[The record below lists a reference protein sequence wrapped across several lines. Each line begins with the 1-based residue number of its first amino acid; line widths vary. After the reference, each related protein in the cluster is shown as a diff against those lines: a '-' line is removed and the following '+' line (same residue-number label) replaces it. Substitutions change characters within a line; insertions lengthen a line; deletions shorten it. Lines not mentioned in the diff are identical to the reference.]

1 MITLDRLLAEWM
13 PEQRW
18 FAAKGRP
25 INAITASLVAVL
37 REPYPRLEVA
47 LVGIGY
53 ADGGRERYVVP
64 LSFHREYADHLRH
77 ALIGELEEE
86 GAAVRVYDGMHDRD
100 LNPIWTDLIAEQ
112 ARVGPLTFHPE
123 PGADIPRGLA
133 GDVLVA
139 EQSNTSLVYGE
150 DAILKLFRRLEPGV
164 NPDVEVHD
172 ALRPVKNPHIAPLL
186 GFVELDGAAPGA
198 LAGAA
203 AEGGDGARAVATV
216 AMLQTFLPVA
226 SDGWSLATASVRDL
240 YTERD
245 LHADEVGGDFAGEA
259 HRLGQATASV
269 HADLAQVLPSEPAGP
284 GWLAETAD
292 GMARRLAAAA
302 AAVPALASHAD
313 TLHASYRAVRDL
325 PADLPLQR
333 VHGDLHL
340 GQVLRTAQNWVLL
353 DFEGEPARPLA
364 TRRTLDS
371 PLRDVAG
378 MLRSF
383 DYASRYLL
391 LDEPEDPQ
399 LDYRA
404 SEWADRNRE
413 AFCDGYAEAS
423 GADPRE
429 QGVLLRAFE
438 ADKVVYEAMYEIR
451 NRPHWLPIPLAAL
464 DRLATEG
471 SG

>member
-1 MITLDRLLAEWM
+1 MISLDRLLAEWL

-18 FAAKGRP
+18 FAAKGRQ
-25 INAITASLVAVL
+25 ITAVTATSVATL
-37 REPYPRLEVA
+37 RSADPRLEVR
-47 LVGIGY
+47 LVGVGFT
-53 ADGGRERYVVP
+53 DGGHETYVVP
-64 LSFHREYADHLRH
+64 LSFHREHADHLRH
-77 ALIGELEEE
+77 ALLGELEED
-86 GAAVRVYDGMHDRD
+86 GAAIWVYDGMHDRD
-100 LNPIWTDLIAEQ
+100 VSHLWPELIADQ
-112 ARVGPLTFHPE
+112 HRVGALTFHPE
-123 PGADIPRGLA
+123 PGAAIPRGLP

-150 DAILKLFRRLEPGV
+150 DAILKLFRRLESGI

-172 ALRPVKNPHIAPLL
+172 ALRPVKNPHVAALL
-186 GFVELDGAAPGA
+186 GYVEL
-198 LAGAA
+198 L
-203 AEGGDGARAVATV
+203 EGEAVATV

-269 HADLAQVLPSEPAGP
+269 HADLAQVLPTTPAGP
-284 GWLAETAD
+284 DRLARTAD
-292 GMARRLAAAA
+292 VMTRRLEAA
-302 AAVPALASHAD
+302 AAVVPALAEHAD
-313 TLHASYRAVRDL
+313 MLHASYQAIRDL
-325 PADLPLQR
+325 PITITLQR

-340 GQVLRTAQNWVLL
+340 GQALRTAQNWVLL

-364 TRRTLDS
+364 TRRAPDS

-391 LDEPEDPQ
+391 LDEPDDPQ
-399 LDYRA
+399 LEYRA
-404 SEWADRNRE
+404 AEWADRNRD
-413 AFCDGYAEAS
+413 AFCEGYAEAS

-429 QGVLLRAFE
+429 QRALLRAFE
-438 ADKVVYEAMYEIR
+438 ADKVVYEALYELR

-464 DRLATEG
+464 GRLSAEG

>member
-1 MITLDRLLAEWM
+1 MITIDRLLAEWL

-18 FAAKGRP
+18 FAAKGRS
-25 INAITASLVAVL
+25 ITGVSPTLVAEL
-37 REPYPRLEVA
+37 RESYPRLEVS
-47 LVGIGY
+47 LVGVAF
-53 ADGGRERYVVP
+53 ADGGHETYVVP
-64 LSFHREYADHLRH
+64 LSFHRDYADQLRH
-77 ALIGELEEE
+77 VLIGELEEA
-86 GAAVRVYDGMHDRD
+86 GAAVWVYDGMHDRD
-100 LNPIWTDLIAEQ
+100 LNPVWTELIADQ
-112 ARVGPLTFHPE
+112 AKVGPLSFHPE

-133 GDVLVA
+133 GDVVVA

-150 DAILKLFRRLEPGV
+150 DAILKLFRRLESGI

-172 ALRPVKNPHIAPLL
+172 ALRPMKNPHIASLL
-186 GFVELDGAAPGA
+186 GFVELNGAGPGA

-203 AEGGDGARAVATV
+203 AEGGAAEQSVATV

-226 SDGWSLATASVRDL
+226 SDGWWLATASVRDL
-240 YTERD
+240 YSERD

-269 HADLAQVLPSEPAGP
+269 HADMAQVLPTEPAGAD
-284 GWLAETAD
+284 WLAETAD
-292 GMARRLAAAA
+292 GMSRRLSAA
-302 AAVPALASHAD
+302 AAVVPALAGHAD
-313 TLHASYRAVRDL
+313 TLHASYRAIRDL
-325 PADLPLQR
+325 PPDIPLQR

-364 TRRTLDS
+364 TRRAPDS
-371 PLRDVAG
+371 PLRDVAS

-391 LDEPEDPQ
+391 LDEPDDPQ

-404 SEWADRNRE
+404 GEWADRNRD
-413 AFCDGYAEAS
+413 AFCEGYAETS
-423 GADPRE
+423 GADPRG
-429 QGVLLRAFE
+429 QRVLLRAFE

-451 NRPHWLPIPLAAL
+451 NRPHWLPIPLASL
-464 DRLATEG
+464 NRLATEG

>member
-1 MITLDRLLAEWM
+1 MITLDRLLAEWL

-18 FAAKGRP
+18 FGAKGRP
-25 INAITASLVAVL
+25 IAAVVPTLVATL
-37 REPYPRLEVA
+37 RDDPRLEVRLA
-47 LVGIGY
+47 GVSFT
-53 ADGGRERYVVP
+53 DGGRETYVVP
-64 LSFHREYADHLRH
+64 LSFRREPADSLRH
-77 ALIGELEEE
+77 ALLGELEED
-86 GAAVRVYDGMHDRD
+86 GDAVWVYEGMHDRD
-100 LNPIWTDLIAEQ
+100 LSHAWTELIADN
-112 ARVGPLTFHPE
+112 ARTGGLAFHAE
-123 PGADIPRGLA
+123 PDVDIPRGLP

-139 EQSNTSLVYGE
+139 EQSNTSLVYGQ
-150 DAILKLFRRLEPGV
+150 DAILKLFRRLESGI
-164 NPDVEVHD
+164 NPDVEIHD
-172 ALRPVKNPHIAPLL
+172 ALRPAKNPHVAPLL
-186 GFVELDGAAPGA
+186 GHVEL
-198 LAGAA
+198 L
-203 AEGGDGARAVATV
+203 EGEAVATV

-259 HRLGQATASV
+259 HRLGQATANV
-269 HADLAQVLPSEPAGP
+269 HADMAQVLPSEPAGER
-284 GWLAETAD
+284 WLADTAQA
-292 GMARRLAAAA
+292 MSRRLEAAAA
-302 AAVPALASHAD
+302 LVPALAEAAG
-313 TLHASYRAVRDL
+313 TLHASYRAIRDL
-325 PADLPLQR
+325 PAQVPLQR

-364 TRRTLDS
+364 TRREPDS

-391 LDEPEDPQ
+391 LDEQDSQ

-404 SEWADRNRE
+404 TEWADRNRD
-413 AFCDGYAEAS
+413 AFCEGYAETS
-423 GADPRE
+423 GTDPRE
-429 QGVLLRAFE
+429 QGALLRAFE

-464 DRLATEG
+464 DRLVTEG
-471 SG
+471 DG